1 MWTASTFE
9 DYPAVIGETDRM
21 RVTVLPSLGAKT
33 ISILNRKTGREWL
46 YRSDKPLGNKGYGS
60 SFLDGDV
67 SGWDEMFP
75 AVNGGRFPV
84 NPWLTLSNPDHG
96 EVWSIPW
103 NMEIKDN
110 ELSCS
115 VRGIHLPYDLEKTYT
130 FSSESGFRIDY
141 RVNNLSDVAMPF
153 LWAAHPLLNIR
164 EGMKILVP
172 HDLEEI
178 TVSYSHHDRLG
189 SFGERNSWPV
199 AITADEQSTDL
210 STVGTM
216 MEHSAEKFYFS
227 NPLKEGWVALL
238 DPYTNESFRLAFP
251 VHQVPYLAI
260 WADYGGYGAYHLAL
274 EPASGW
280 MDDLEFAYGKG
291 KTSILPPCGTYTWH
305 LEVTI

>member
-33 ISILNRKTGREWL
+33 ISILNRETGREWL
-46 YRSDKPLGNKGYGS
+46 YRSDKSLGNKGYGS

-103 NMEIKDN
+103 DMEIKDN

-153 LWAAHPLLNIR
+153 L
-164 EGMKILVP
+164 
-172 HDLEEI
+172 
-178 TVSYSHHDRLG
+178 
-189 SFGERNSWPV
+189 
-199 AITADEQSTDL
+199 
-210 STVGTM
+210 
-216 MEHSAEKFYFS
+216 
-227 NPLKEGWVALL
+227 
-238 DPYTNESFRLAFP
+238 
-251 VHQVPYLAI
+251 
-260 WADYGGYGAYHLAL
+260 
-274 EPASGW
+274 
-280 MDDLEFAYGKG
+280 
-291 KTSILPPCGTYTWH
+291 
-305 LEVTI
+305 